1 MPLRGSVRQNGFRGD
16 VPGAEMTADDFVEH
30 RPLLFSIAYEIL
42 GSVADAEDVVS
53 DSWLRWRDV
62 DRAGVENPRAYL
74 ARIVT
79 RQALNAAR
87 RAGRRR
93 EDYVGPWLPEP
104 LETSTDDALD
114 HILTGEAVTTAML
127 LVLETLSP
135 PERAVFVLRE
145 VFAFE
150 YSEIAAAVD
159 KSESAVRQ
167 IASRARNHVRARRNA
182 AVAEPSQAQAV
193 AERFLAS
200 AVTGDVQGLMD
211 TLAPGVVFLGDGGGV
226 VSAARR
232 PVHGVD
238 HVARLLVGLLAKG
251 TDMGEMGFRM
261 TVVNGMPAVITSID
275 GVVDNV
281 TCVEVI
287 DGRVTA
293 VYVVRNP
300 EKLGRLRSVS

>member
-1 MPLRGSVRQNGFRGD
+1 
-16 VPGAEMTADDFVEH
+16 MTDEFVEH

-62 DRAGVENPRAYL
+62 DKESITNPRAYL

-87 RAGRRR
+87 SAARRR

-104 LETSTDDALD
+104 LETASGDALD
-114 HILTGEAVTTAML
+114 HVLTGEAVTTAML
-127 LVLETLSP
+127 LVLESLTPS
-135 PERAVFVLRE
+135 ERAVFVLRE

-159 KSESAVRQ
+159 KSEPAVRQ
-167 IASRARNHVRARRNA
+167 IASRARNHVRARRST
-182 AVAEPSQAQAV
+182 AVSEPSQAQAV
-193 AERFLAS
+193 AEQFLAS
-200 AVTGDVQGLMD
+200 AITGDVQGLMD
-211 TLAPGVVFLGDGGGV
+211 ALAPGAVFLGDGGGV

-232 PVHGVD
+232 PVRGAD
-238 HVARLLVGLLAKG
+238 RVARLLVGLLSKG
-251 TDMGEMGFRM
+251 TAMGELGFRM
-261 TVVNGMPAVITSID
+261 TVVNGMPAVLSSID
-275 GVVDNV
+275 GTIDNV
-281 TCVEVI
+281 TCIEVV
-287 DGRVTA
+287 DEQVTA

-300 EKLGRLRSVS
+300 AKLTSLSL

>member
-1 MPLRGSVRQNGFRGD
+1 
-16 VPGAEMTADDFVEH
+16 MTADDFVEH